1 MTSAAFAYAQ
11 ARLQSRHGAR
21 PRPIDWR
28 RLQAVGDVVHYLQVA
43 RRTRLGRWVEELH
56 GDQDSHSIESAL
68 RRQFCDYID
77 EVARWLPHP
86 WRDTLGWL
94 KRLPELPAIQY
105 LLSGEDPQ
113 PWMQQDPRL
122 RAFTAGDREQR
133 LLAFGQSDCAP
144 LAAAWERG
152 EPMASAWFEHW
163 RESWAPGGAAGVGLE
178 HLARSLR
185 RFLGTPHPQDTED
198 FERARDL
205 LLAQLTLIFRR
216 YSFQPAACYAH
227 LALTGLDLMT
237 LRADLLRRTLF
248 TAAEPGRL

>member
-1 MTSAAFAYAQ
+1 VTPGVFAYAQ
-11 ARLQSRHGAR
+11 ARLQARHGER
-21 PRPIDWR
+21 PRPVDWR

-56 GDQDSHSIESAL
+56 GDQDSHSVELAL
-68 RRQFCDYID
+68 RRQFCAYID

-105 LLSGEDPQ
+105 LLSGENPQ
-113 PWMQQDPRL
+113 PWMLEDPRL
-122 RAFTAGDREQR
+122 RAFTRGDREQR
-133 LLAFGQSDCAP
+133 LLVLGQSDCAP

-152 EPMASAWFEHW
+152 EPIASAWLEHW
-163 RESWAPGGAAGVGLE
+163 RDSWAPGGAAGEGLE
-178 HLARSLR
+178 QLTRSLR
-185 RFLGTPHPQDTED
+185 RFLGAPDPHDAGD

-205 LLAQLTLIFRR
+205 LLVQLTLIFRR

-227 LALTGLDLMT
+227 LALTALDLMT
-237 LRADLLRRTLF
+237 LRADLLRRMLF
-248 TAAEPGRL
+248 TAAEAGPL